1 MQLVD
6 RVLKTIEVLSGK
18 LDGMSVSDLSEAVDM
33 PPSSTHRVLKSL
45 EDNHFVYQNTETKKY
60 ALSYK
65 VYSICAGMRER
76 NSLIAAAK
84 PFMQELSRKIK
95 MPIVLCVRN
104 EDKIIN
110 LESCVGGDA
119 SIFMTTT
126 GIELPM
132 YSTSAGRVFAASMPP
147 EQAKAI
153 FERTQRV
160 KQTPYTKVELEEL
173 LEELEHIRQ
182 QGYALIDEELQLGI
196 QGISCPIYD
205 YRGKTVAALATTMVK
220 TEHTVNMELVQYL
233 KACAASITK
242 EIS

>member
-6 RVLKTIEVLSGK
+6 RVLKTIEILSEA
-18 LDGMSVSDLSEAVDM
+18 LEGMSVSDLSEALDM

-45 EDNHFVYQNTETKKY
+45 QDNHFVFQNAETKKY

-84 PFMQELSRKIK
+84 PFMYELSRDIK

-104 EDKIIN
+104 DDKIIN
-110 LESCVGGDA
+110 LEGIVGGDA

-126 GIELPM
+126 GTELPM
-132 YSTSAGRVFAASMPP
+132 YNTSAGRVFAASMPA

-153 FERTQRV
+153 FERTSRV
-160 KQTPYTKVELEEL
+160 KQTPYTKVELDEL
-173 LEELEHIRQ
+173 MEELEHIRQ

-205 YRGKTVAALATTMVK
+205 YRGKTVAALAATMIK
-220 TEHTVNMELVQYL
+220 TEHTVNMELVRRL
-233 KACAASITK
+233 KLCASSISR

>member
-6 RVLKTIEVLSGK
+6 RVLKTIEILSEE
-18 LDGMSVSDLSEAVDM
+18 LDGMSVSDLSEALGV

-45 EDNHFVYQNTETKKY
+45 QDNHFVYQNSETKKY

-65 VYSICAGMRER
+65 VYAICAGMRER

-84 PFMQELSRKIK
+84 PFMLELSRSIK

-110 LESCVGGDA
+110 LESIVSGDA

-132 YSTSAGRVFAASMPP
+132 YNTSAGRVFAASMPP

-153 FERTQRV
+153 FERTSRV
-160 KQTPYTKVELEEL
+160 KQTPYTKVDLDELM
-173 LEELEHIRQ
+173 EELEHIRE

-205 YRGKTVAALATTMVK
+205 YHGKTVAALAATMIK
-220 TEHTVNMELVQYL
+220 TEQTANMELVWWL
-233 KACAASITK
+233 KTCAASISR

>member
-6 RVLKTIEVLSGK
+6 RVLKTIEILSGA
-18 LDGMSVSDLSEAVDM
+18 LDGMSVSDLSEALDV

-45 EDNHFVYQNTETKKY
+45 QDNHFVFQNTETKKY

-65 VYSICAGMRER
+65 VYTICAGMRER

-84 PFMQELSRKIK
+84 PFMYALSRDIKI
-95 MPIVLCVRN
+95 PIVLCVRD

-126 GIELPM
+126 GIKLPM
-132 YSTSAGRVFAASMPP
+132 YNTSAGRVFAASMPP
-147 EQAKAI
+147 EQARAI
-153 FERTQRV
+153 FERTPRA
-160 KQTPYTKVELEEL
+160 KQTPYTKVELDEL
-173 LEELEHIRQ
+173 LEELDHIRQ

-205 YRGKTVAALATTMVK
+205 YRGKTVAALAATMIK
-220 TEHTVNMELVQYL
+220 TEHTVNMELVRQL
-233 KACAASITK
+233 KACAASISR